1 MPSGR
6 SRSPSNLVNS
16 IVGYGVLV
24 VSFVFITLFHVAIQD
39 ATTLHL
45 FLFRLCAPYRHILQ
59 ISVAFLAILRE
70 CVLFHQVAGCQH
82 ASVEALRM
90 VCGYYVCRLHMHVF
104 QSRVVNNC
112 YPIHFVNPWLSCVSP
127 TFEFNAA
134 EQMYIDLTWHQ
145 RWFAAF
151 SFSCAFEFTFMSC
164 AELLVLHRYLDLAL
178 NGLRQTTAENS
189 AVNRRCKACA
199 LLVVCFSLLDIMSSS
214 ASMHFRL
221 QTPVGSTEWYLSNR
235 RADYAT
241 AAQMLSEVCA
251 LAIKAALFVFIS
263 RLDLQRIAKIELMT
277 TAHLLQVR

>member
-1 MPSGR
+1 
-6 SRSPSNLVNS
+6 
-16 IVGYGVLV
+16 
-24 VSFVFITLFHVAIQD
+24 
-39 ATTLHL
+39 
-45 FLFRLCAPYRHILQ
+45 
-59 ISVAFLAILRE
+59 
-70 CVLFHQVAGCQH
+70 
-82 ASVEALRM
+82 
-90 VCGYYVCRLHMHVF
+90 
-104 QSRVVNNC
+104 
-112 YPIHFVNPWLSCVSP
+112 
-127 TFEFNAA
+127 
-134 EQMYIDLTWHQ
+134 
-145 RWFAAF
+145 
-151 SFSCAFEFTFMSC
+151 MSC

-221 QTPVGSTEWYLSNR
+221 QTPVGSPEWYLSNR

-277 TAHLLQVR
+277 TAHLLQVCLKPVLHCTFVPALRFN